1 MFASVK
7 KYESYILSIHEYI
20 EPGWHFKTERFI
32 WNTFCFQ
39 CEQRWQLLGPLP
51 VPVTCLQRVVI
62 FSFLFGSIFSVILSV
77 KNNGY
82 FKRFFLHH
90 DLIYILSVNKWII
103 PYINCWFYYCY
114 LWWHSSLIKWME
126 YMYLLKVLMELK
138 NPNNG
143 SLIIWYTI

>member
-1 MFASVK
+1 MIYLKHILLSVRAEMAVAGTTTCSGHVSP
-7 KYESYILSIHEYI
+7 ESRY
-20 EPGWHFKTERFI
+20 FF
-32 WNTFCFQ
+32 
-39 CEQRWQLLGPLP
+39 
-51 VPVTCLQRVVI
+51 
-62 FSFLFGSIFSVILSV
+62 FLFGSIFSVILSV

-103 PYINCWFYYCY
+103 PYINCWVYYCY

-126 YMYLLKVLMELK
+126 YMYLLKVLTELK

>member
-1 MFASVK
+1 MIYLKHILLSVRAEMAVAGTTTCFGHVSP
-7 KYESYILSIHEYI
+7 ESRY
-20 EPGWHFKTERFI
+20 FF
-32 WNTFCFQ
+32 
-39 CEQRWQLLGPLP
+39 
-51 VPVTCLQRVVI
+51 
-62 FSFLFGSIFSVILSV
+62 FLFGSIFSVILSV

-103 PYINCWFYYCY
+103 PYINCWDYYCY

-126 YMYLLKVLMELK
+126 YMYLLKVLTELK